1 MMLASR
7 LNSIQ
12 PYYKLDE
19 LSVGAASL
27 GGSSVLKSTSPKSKK
42 TTKSPKSKKGRPAG
56 GAGEDNSTIK
66 TNEKS
71 IYDFSFS
78 DDEEDNLSLNSTHL
92 FPSTNKKKLKSNSN
106 NNSIDNND
114 DSYFFSHF
122 PVVNILFEDMK
133 IQNGQEIID
142 LAVIKEPYHDCYILF
157 GKNLENDQRHEIRF
171 TSEEI
176 SNILDSDI
184 LLTTLDS
191 NKKAWSLLVNK
202 IDIPAVEEFS
212 LISIDSFDL
221 ERSNQKSHEDNKSMN
236 HQLST
241 HSLEQISNQLTERYA
256 TTTTTVISEESH
268 SLEKKPVLQSQTQ
281 PNAAKISSTSSPR
294 QLEQKY
300 PNAPKPYLRP
310 SFVITSP
317 TTENNMSNK
326 THHRGRII
334 KESPTKQPTQQNPS
348 PPSQPQQ
355 KESLALQ
362 QPQQPETSAGSSSR
376 SKSFRKTMIK
386 KKRLDLESAYQVNLQ
401 TFSNDSG
408 DGMTTSSPRDEDS
421 PVKPMVPAAANAAAA
436 FTRLQEEKNRLEV
449 EITLLSMINEITEY
463 YYLTTENKKIFEQQ
477 QQQHHKQQLQNER
490 NTKEQQ
496 QQKKQEIPQEKKDPN
511 DKNTRNHTL
520 SVILEGM
527 EKKLAQNHSKLQGMT
542 TQREALKK
550 EILVWTQKFQAKHHS
565 LPAAEDKIV
574 MQEKYQNYKIIN
586 CQIKELNVLQSKL
599 FHNKQKALHEMQM
612 TEIHLISQKFVSSL
626 LFPPVSSL
634 PPTKHQP

>member
-19 LSVGAASL
+19 LSVGGL
-27 GGSSVLKSTSPKSKK
+27 DGSSVLKSTSPKSKK
-42 TTKSPKSKKGRPAG
+42 TNKSPKSKKGRTAG
-56 GAGEDNSTIK
+56 AAGEDNSTIK

-78 DDEEDNLSLNSTHL
+78 DDDEDNLSLNSTHL
-92 FPSTNKKKLKSNSN
+92 FPSTNKKKLKNNN
-106 NNSIDNND
+106 NNSSHD
-114 DSYFFSHF
+114 DSYFFSQY

-133 IQNGQEIID
+133 IQNGHEIID

-157 GKNLENDQRHEIRF
+157 GKNLENDQRHEIRL

-221 ERSNQKSHEDNKSMN
+221 ERSHQNSHDDNKSIN
-236 HQLST
+236 QLST

-256 TTTTTVISEESH
+256 TTVTEENR

-281 PNAAKISSTSSPR
+281 PNAAKIYSSSR

-317 TTENNMSNK
+317 TAENNGNNK

-334 KESPTKQPTQQNPS
+334 KESPTKEPTQQNPS
-348 PPSQPQQ
+348 PPPQQQ
-355 KESLALQ
+355 KESLAL

-386 KKRLDLESAYQVNLQ
+386 KKRLDLESAYHVNLQ
-401 TFSNDSG
+401 TTSNDSG

-421 PVKPMVPAAANAAAA
+421 PVKKPIVATTAAA

-449 EITLLSMINEITEY
+449 EITLLSMVNEITEY
-463 YYLTTENKKIFEQQ
+463 YYLTTENKKILEQQ
-477 QQQHHKQQLQNER
+477 QQQHQLQKER
-490 NTKEQQ
+490 NTKQQQQQ
-496 QQKKQEIPQEKKDPN
+496 QQKKQEMKQEKKASD
-511 DKNTRNHTL
+511 DKNFRSRAL
-520 SVILEGM
+520 SVALEEM
-527 EKKLAQNHSKLQGMT
+527 EKKLAQNHSKLQGMMA
-542 TQREALKK
+542 QREAWKK
-550 EILVWTQKFQAKHHS
+550 EILAWTQKFQAKHHS

-586 CQIKELNVLQSKL
+586 CQIKELNVLQSKV
-599 FHNKQKALHEMQM
+599 FKDKQKALHEMQM
-612 TEIHLISQKFVSSL
+612 NEIHLISQKFVSSL
-626 LFPPVSSL
+626 FFPPVSSSS
-634 PPTKHQP
+634 PSKHQP